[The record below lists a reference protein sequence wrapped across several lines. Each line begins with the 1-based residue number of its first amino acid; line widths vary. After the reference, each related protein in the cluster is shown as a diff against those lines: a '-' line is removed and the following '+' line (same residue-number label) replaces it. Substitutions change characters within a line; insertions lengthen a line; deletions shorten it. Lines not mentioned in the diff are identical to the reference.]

1 MSVYYLS
8 VLHLVTPCIPIL
20 CLCLSPMFKLSCID
34 LCLVLLIFHVCLS
47 MIFVITT
54 HLLSSY
60 NTLYLLYSISS
71 VAISSYM
78 ALIQHYCPNP
88 RDMFSHF
95 ICFLIFTR
103 LLHLLSS

>member
-1 MSVYYLS
+1 MPTLCLCITCLS
-8 VLHLVTPCIPIL
+8 YTCIPIL

-71 VAISSYM
+71 VAISSYKM
-78 ALIQHYCPNP
+78 ADFFDP
-88 RDMFSHF
+88 RPACLGPCLEGQSPFDWAG
-95 ICFLIFTR
+95 LR
-103 LLHLLSS
+103 